1 MGLMA
6 SPARSPRPPRLSA
19 IRPWVVPEGALVKTP
34 SAVVT
39 ERGTALE
46 RVYPLRDEERIEV
59 KDVIVGGQNQ

>member
-1 MGLMA
+1 
-6 SPARSPRPPRLSA
+6 
-19 IRPWVVPEGALVKTP
+19 LVKTP